1 MRRDRVP
8 CFVLAHDVS
17 EDLNLFANRY
27 WYQCGFVMQFAW
39 MSHRPCYA
47 NTIHACSLSSS
58 SHFERMSLFADSI
71 SCLRGLNI
79 APNFGST
86 LDITTPVNILCWWDG
101 HILLY
106 SILYFEYFLNSFL
119 GVWNEIFWFI
129 DKSFCYNI
137 VFDILNLF
145 FLPKWE
151 NGSGCIFFRRD
162 I

>member
-27 WYQCGFVMQFAW
+27 WYQCGFVMRFAW
-39 MSHRPCYA
+39 MSHRPCYP

-58 SHFERMSLFADSI
+58 SHFERISLFADSI

-86 LDITTPVNILCWWDG
+86 LDITTPVNILCSLEG

-106 SILYFEYFLNSFL
+106 SIWYFEKIWN
-119 GVWNEIFWFI
+119 VWNEIFWFI
-129 DKSFCYNI
+129 DKLSCYNI
-137 VFDILNLF
+137 VFCISF
-145 FLPKWE
+145 FALTGKWIRLH
-151 NGSGCIFFRRD
+151 IFLGG